1 VTTRRA
7 FVRIPEEWVV
17 EERRKVGPFV
27 TRERYRL
34 PDGSILTWSSRRHRK
49 TGLVE
54 EDHGTLERPW
64 WQPRRLGWWIAVLFM
79 VGAFLFALGSFPPYA
94 DRVDPRI
101 VGVTYFVGSRVF
113 TSAGYLQ
120 YVQPINAAEGV
131 RVSATRAGR
140 RLLAWQPR
148 RIDWWSASVQSVG
161 TVLFNISTFSAL
173 DATFSQQQQERLVWA
188 PDMLGSIAFMVASTL
203 AWLEVC
209 DGWWRWSPGDTS
221 WRIVA
226 LNLGGSMAF
235 QFSAIAAFIRPA
247 TGELVSLPIANLGTF
262 VGAVGFFLGAALLIP
277 EMQDRQEPTPP
288 T

>member
-34 PDGSILTWSSRRHRK
+34 PDGSTLTWNSRRHRK
-49 TGLVE
+49 IGLVE
-54 EDHGTLERPW
+54 EAHGAHERPW

-79 VGAFLFALGSFPPYA
+79 VGAFLFALGAFPPYA
-94 DRVDPRI
+94 DHVDARI
-101 VGVTYFVGSRVF
+101 VGVTYFVGSLFF

-120 YVQPINAAEGV
+120 YVETINAAEGV
-131 RVSATRAGR
+131 RLSSAHGRR
-140 RLLAWQPR
+140 RLLAWQPG

-209 DGWWRWSPGDTS
+209 GGWWRWRPDDTS

-226 LNLGGSMAF
+226 LNLGGSIAF
-235 QFSAIAAFIRPA
+235 QLSAIAAFIRPM
-247 TGELVSLPIANLGTF
+247 TGEIVSLPIANLGTF
-262 VGAVGFFLGAALLIP
+262 VGAVAFFLGAALLIS
-277 EMQDRQEPTPP
+277 EMQDRQEPSPRA
-288 T
+288 